1 MHHQVLEHVDFLC
14 LPEAARKTFALQWSV
29 PLGSARGGSE
39 RDGLSPLHAELAQR
53 GGGGR
58 DAKDFA
64 YALDELGVRR
74 SIRLGTH
81 FLHIDA
87 LGLPEA
93 LLPALSLCADVIREP
108 NITPEHLKSAKLLVN
123 QGRRSI
129 EDDPG
134 ELARDHLRRLHAP
147 APFDRSSYGSEEVV
161 EAANPKDLL
170 EDWAHWSGCQGSR
183 VVVAGQFDPAQVV
196 EHVQSECQRMT
207 WSNRTLEPLL
217 PVTPADPVQKFVERP
232 LAQVHLVWAWSAPTM
247 HDPYRAAWQV
257 LSRIL
262 GASGSGRLFHEVRQK
277 RSLCYAVGGGWA
289 PSDDFGR
296 FMVSAGTTPD
306 RAAETVQ
313 VVEEVM
319 HGILKDRPSE
329 EEIARAKEGVL
340 SALTLR
346 RESTLARASVLGNH
360 FTTFGEVWDPKKEVQ
375 SIVDVDQA
383 GIEAALSAWAPA
395 PPWAVA
401 LGATNP
407 FSDAVG

>member
-1 MHHQVLEHVDFLC
+1 MHHQALEHVDFLGA
-14 LPEAARKTFALQWSV
+14 PEAARKTFALQWSV
-29 PLGSARGGSE
+29 PLGSARGTHE

-58 DAKDFA
+58 DAKAFA
-64 YALDELGVRR
+64 YALDDLGVRR

-108 NITPEHLKSAKLLVN
+108 NITAEHLKSAKLLVN

-134 ELARDHLRRLHAP
+134 ALARDHLRRLHAP
-147 APFDRSSYGSEEVV
+147 APFDRSAYGCEEVV
-161 EAANPKDLL
+161 EAADPKLML
-170 EDWAHWSGCQGSR
+170 QDWADWSGCQGGR
-183 VVVAGQFDPAQVV
+183 VVVAGQFDSEQVV
-196 EHVQSECQRMT
+196 EHLQGECQRMSWT
-207 WSNRTLEPLL
+207 NRTLDPLHPESPLEPE
-217 PVTPADPVQKFVERP
+217 QKFVERP
-232 LAQVHLVWAWSAPTM
+232 LAQVHLVWAWSAPTL
-247 HDPYRAAWQV
+247 HDSHRATWQV

-306 RAAETVQ
+306 RASETVK

-319 HGILKDRPSE
+319 RGVLEDRPSE
-329 EEIARAKEGVL
+329 EEISRAKEGVL

-346 RESTLARASVLGNH
+346 RESTAARAGALGNH

-375 SIVDVDQA
+375 AIAEVDQDA
-383 GIEAALSAWAPA
+383 MDAALSAWTLKT
-395 PPWAVA
+395 PWAVA

-407 FSDAVG
+407 FSDAPT